1 MKKIIVLWMCLLC
14 LLMTGEALAGSKS
27 QHGSRAELYNNSLTK
42 GKIVFIPQ
50 DNRPVSDEMP
60 ADTISKLG
68 YELIIPPEEL
78 LGNRENLGDS
88 DKLWEW
94 LETNTTIFRKPTKEE
109 KKKNK
114 SKEPVQAFNPEI
126 KAIVI
131 SSDSMI
137 YGSLV
142 GSRKHNIPENTL
154 KKRTAR
160 FAQYKEKYPEAK
172 LYVFASIMR
181 TPSSGEHSGTEEPE
195 YYRRYGLDI
204 FRYTVLSD
212 MADVQPLSSQEEKE
226 RAFLQD
232 LIPKE
237 YIKDWL
243 GRREKNY
250 NINKELLKL
259 AKSNVFERLVLG
271 RDDNAR
277 WSQTHMESR
286 HLKAFASELGV
297 EHVHNLAG
305 LDEVGLLM
313 LTRAVNDIRDSY
325 PVVSSQY
332 NWGNG
337 QIIIPAYS
345 DEPIDTT
352 VKDHVQLIGGRYSE
366 SPDRVDLLLLVN
378 TNSNGENMGANWYIN
393 GTNLRPGVK
402 YFADMVQ
409 DALKKGYPVGIADVS
424 FVNGSDNALM
434 EELNRRHLLYEVQSY
449 SGWNTPTNSVGFAL
463 AQGVLARAMKETDKN
478 RLLTIR
484 YMDDWA
490 YQANVRTAMAHKIE
504 RLGNPMVYLYL
515 GEYEP
520 EMEAD
525 STRLLRQF
533 CKDHLPEFKQV
544 DSLQVTFPWHRMFIA
559 SIRYDGMFDFKHS

>member
-142 GSRKHNIPENTL
+142 GSRKHNIPESTL

-259 AKSNVFERLVLG
+259 AKSNIFERLALG

-366 SPDRVDLLLLVN
+366 TPDRVDLLLLVN

-490 YQANVRTAMAHKIE
+490 YQANVRQVVARQLSWFDGA
-504 RLGNPMVYLYL
+504 GVYNVL
-515 GEYEP
+515 GENKSQIEWRATSLLQLFAEKNLP
-520 EMEAD
+520 QNDFIKSLRLTSPWNRLFEA
-525 STRLLRQF
+525 R
-533 CKDHLPEFKQV
+533 
-544 DSLQVTFPWHRMFIA
+544 
-559 SIRYDGMFDFKHS
+559 IRPAE

>member
-490 YQANVRTAMAHKIE
+490 YQANVRQVVARQLSWFEGA
-504 RLGNPMVYLYL
+504 GVYNVL
-515 GEYEP
+515 GENKSQIEWRATSLLQLFAEKNLP
-520 EMEAD
+520 QNDFIKSLRLTSPWNRLFEA
-525 STRLLRQF
+525 R
-533 CKDHLPEFKQV
+533 
-544 DSLQVTFPWHRMFIA
+544 
-559 SIRYDGMFDFKHS
+559 IRPAE

>member
-352 VKDHVQLIGGRYSE
+352 VKDHIQLIGGRYSE
-366 SPDRVDLLLLVN
+366 SPERVDLLLLVN

-490 YQANVRTAMAHKIE
+490 YQANVRQVVARQLSWFEGA
-504 RLGNPMVYLYL
+504 GVYNVL
-515 GEYEP
+515 GENKSQIEWRATSLLQLFAEKNLP
-520 EMEAD
+520 QNDFIKSLRLTSPWNRLFEA
-525 STRLLRQF
+525 R
-533 CKDHLPEFKQV
+533 
-544 DSLQVTFPWHRMFIA
+544 
-559 SIRYDGMFDFKHS
+559 IRPAE

>member
-366 SPDRVDLLLLVN
+366 SPERVDLLLLVN

-490 YQANVRTAMAHKIE
+490 YQANVRQVVARQLSWFEGA
-504 RLGNPMVYLYL
+504 GVYNVL
-515 GEYEP
+515 GENKSQIEWRATSLLQLFAEKNLP
-520 EMEAD
+520 QNDFIKSLRLTSPWNRLFEA
-525 STRLLRQF
+525 R
-533 CKDHLPEFKQV
+533 
-544 DSLQVTFPWHRMFIA
+544 
-559 SIRYDGMFDFKHS
+559 IRPAE

>member
-27 QHGSRAELYNNSLTK
+27 QHGSRAELYNNSLNK

-286 HLKAFASELGV
+286 HLKAFANELGV

-490 YQANVRTAMAHKIE
+490 YQANVRQVVARQLSWFEGA
-504 RLGNPMVYLYL
+504 GVYNVL
-515 GEYEP
+515 GENKSQIEWRATSLLQLFAEKNLP
-520 EMEAD
+520 QNDFIKSLRLTSPWNRLFEA
-525 STRLLRQF
+525 R
-533 CKDHLPEFKQV
+533 
-544 DSLQVTFPWHRMFIA
+544 
-559 SIRYDGMFDFKHS
+559 IRPAE

>member
-142 GSRKHNIPENTL
+142 GSRKHNIPESTL

-259 AKSNVFERLVLG
+259 AKSNVFERLALG
-271 RDDNAR
+271 RDDSAR

-366 SPDRVDLLLLVN
+366 TPDRVDLLLLVN

-490 YQANVRTAMAHKIE
+490 YQANVRQVVARQLSWFEGA
-504 RLGNPMVYLYL
+504 GVYNVL
-515 GEYEP
+515 GENKSQIEWR
-520 EMEAD
+520 AT
-525 STRLLRQF
+525 SLLQLF
-533 CKDHLPEFKQV
+533 AETNLPHHAFIT
-544 DSLQVTFPWHRMFIA
+544 SLRRT
-559 SIRYDGMFDFKHS
+559 S

>member
-352 VKDHVQLIGGRYSE
+352 VKDHIQLIGGRYSE
-366 SPDRVDLLLLVN
+366 TPDRVDLLLLVN

-490 YQANVRTAMAHKIE
+490 YQANVRQVVARQLSWFEGA
-504 RLGNPMVYLYL
+504 GVYNVL
-515 GEYEP
+515 GENKSQIEWRATSLLQLFAEKNLP
-520 EMEAD
+520 QNDFIKSLRLTSPWNRLFEA
-525 STRLLRQF
+525 R
-533 CKDHLPEFKQV
+533 
-544 DSLQVTFPWHRMFIA
+544 
-559 SIRYDGMFDFKHS
+559 IRPAE

>member
-131 SSDSMI
+131 SSD
-137 YGSLV
+137 
-142 GSRKHNIPENTL
+142 
-154 KKRTAR
+154 
-160 FAQYKEKYPEAK
+160 PEAK

-271 RDDNAR
+271 RDDSAR

-325 PVVSSQY
+325 PVVSSQF

-490 YQANVRTAMAHKIE
+490 YQANVRQVVARQLSWFEGA
-504 RLGNPMVYLYL
+504 GVYNVL
-515 GEYEP
+515 GENKSQIEWRATSLLQLFAEKNLP
-520 EMEAD
+520 QNDFIKSLRLTSPWNRLFEA
-525 STRLLRQF
+525 R
-533 CKDHLPEFKQV
+533 
-544 DSLQVTFPWHRMFIA
+544 
-559 SIRYDGMFDFKHS
+559 IRPAE

>member
-27 QHGSRAELYNNSLTK
+27 QHGSRAELYNNSLNK

-490 YQANVRTAMAHKIE
+490 YQANVRQVVARQLSWFEGA
-504 RLGNPMVYLYL
+504 GVYNVL
-515 GEYEP
+515 GENKSQIEWRATSLLQLFAEKNLP
-520 EMEAD
+520 QNDFIKSLRLTSPWNRLFEA
-525 STRLLRQF
+525 R
-533 CKDHLPEFKQV
+533 
-544 DSLQVTFPWHRMFIA
+544 
-559 SIRYDGMFDFKHS
+559 IRPAE

>member
-142 GSRKHNIPENTL
+142 GSRKHNIPESTL

-271 RDDNAR
+271 RDDSAR

-366 SPDRVDLLLLVN
+366 TPDRVDLLLLVN

-490 YQANVRTAMAHKIE
+490 YQANVRQVVARQLSWFEGA
-504 RLGNPMVYLYL
+504 GVYNVL
-515 GEYEP
+515 GENKSQVEWRATSLLQLFAEKNLP
-520 EMEAD
+520 QNDFIKSLRLTSPWNRLFEA
-525 STRLLRQF
+525 R
-533 CKDHLPEFKQV
+533 
-544 DSLQVTFPWHRMFIA
+544 
-559 SIRYDGMFDFKHS
+559 IRPAE

>member
-27 QHGSRAELYNNSLTK
+27 QRGSRAELYNNSLTK

-366 SPDRVDLLLLVN
+366 SPERVDLLLLVN

-490 YQANVRTAMAHKIE
+490 YQANVRQVVARQLSWFEGA
-504 RLGNPMVYLYL
+504 GVYNVL
-515 GEYEP
+515 GENKSQIEWRATSLLQLFAEKNLP
-520 EMEAD
+520 QNDFIKSLRLTSPWNRLFEA
-525 STRLLRQF
+525 R
-533 CKDHLPEFKQV
+533 
-544 DSLQVTFPWHRMFIA
+544 
-559 SIRYDGMFDFKHS
+559 IRPAE

>member
-212 MADVQPLSSQEEKE
+212 MADVQPLSFQEEKE

-366 SPDRVDLLLLVN
+366 SPERVDLLLLVN

-490 YQANVRTAMAHKIE
+490 YQANVRQVVARQLSWFEGA
-504 RLGNPMVYLYL
+504 GVYNVL
-515 GEYEP
+515 GENKSQIEWRATSLLQLFAEKNLP
-520 EMEAD
+520 QNDFIKSLRLTSPWNRLFEA
-525 STRLLRQF
+525 R
-533 CKDHLPEFKQV
+533 
-544 DSLQVTFPWHRMFIA
+544 
-559 SIRYDGMFDFKHS
+559 IRPAE

>member
-277 WSQTHMESR
+277 LAVRERETNLGNYPNSQTI
-286 HLKAFASELGV
+286 LN
-297 EHVHNLAG
+297 NL
-305 LDEVGLLM
+305 
-313 LTRAVNDIRDSY
+313 Y
-325 PVVSSQY
+325 VS
-332 NWGNG
+332 
-337 QIIIPAYS
+337 
-345 DEPIDTT
+345 
-352 VKDHVQLIGGRYSE
+352 
-366 SPDRVDLLLLVN
+366 
-378 TNSNGENMGANWYIN
+378 
-393 GTNLRPGVK
+393 
-402 YFADMVQ
+402 
-409 DALKKGYPVGIADVS
+409 
-424 FVNGSDNALM
+424 
-434 EELNRRHLLYEVQSY
+434 
-449 SGWNTPTNSVGFAL
+449 
-463 AQGVLARAMKETDKN
+463 LAR
-478 RLLTIR
+478 
-484 YMDDWA
+484 
-490 YQANVRTAMAHKIE
+490 
-504 RLGNPMVYLYL
+504 
-515 GEYEP
+515 
-520 EMEAD
+520 
-525 STRLLRQF
+525 
-533 CKDHLPEFKQV
+533 
-544 DSLQVTFPWHRMFIA
+544 HR
-559 SIRYDGMFDFKHS
+559 

>member
-142 GSRKHNIPENTL
+142 GSRKHNIPESTL

-271 RDDNAR
+271 RDDSAR

-490 YQANVRTAMAHKIE
+490 YQANVRQVVARQLSWFEGA
-504 RLGNPMVYLYL
+504 GVYNVL
-515 GEYEP
+515 GENKSQIEWRATSLLQLFAEKNLP
-520 EMEAD
+520 QNDFIKSLRLTSPWNRLFEA
-525 STRLLRQF
+525 R
-533 CKDHLPEFKQV
+533 
-544 DSLQVTFPWHRMFIA
+544 
-559 SIRYDGMFDFKHS
+559 IRPAE

>member
-27 QHGSRAELYNNSLTK
+27 QHGSRAELYNNSLNK

-212 MADVQPLSSQEEKE
+212 MADVQPLSFQEEKE

-366 SPDRVDLLLLVN
+366 SPERVDLLLLVN

-490 YQANVRTAMAHKIE
+490 YQANVRQVVARQLSWFEGA
-504 RLGNPMVYLYL
+504 GVYNVL
-515 GEYEP
+515 GENKSQIEWRATSLLQLFAEKNLP
-520 EMEAD
+520 QNDFIKSLRLTSPWNRLFEA
-525 STRLLRQF
+525 R
-533 CKDHLPEFKQV
+533 
-544 DSLQVTFPWHRMFIA
+544 
-559 SIRYDGMFDFKHS
+559 IRPAE

>member
-366 SPDRVDLLLLVN
+366 TPDRVDLLLLVN

-490 YQANVRTAMAHKIE
+490 YQANVRQVVARQLSWFEGA
-504 RLGNPMVYLYL
+504 GVYNVL
-515 GEYEP
+515 GENKSQIEWRATSLLQLFAEKNLP
-520 EMEAD
+520 QNDFIKSLRLTSPWNRLFEA
-525 STRLLRQF
+525 R
-533 CKDHLPEFKQV
+533 
-544 DSLQVTFPWHRMFIA
+544 
-559 SIRYDGMFDFKHS
+559 IRPAE

>member
-27 QHGSRAELYNNSLTK
+27 QHGSRAELYNNSLNK

-366 SPDRVDLLLLVN
+366 SPERVDLLLLVN

-490 YQANVRTAMAHKIE
+490 YQANVRQVVARQLSWFEGA
-504 RLGNPMVYLYL
+504 GVYNVL
-515 GEYEP
+515 GETKSQIEWRATSLLQLFAEKNLP
-520 EMEAD
+520 QNDFIKSLRLTSPWNRLFEA
-525 STRLLRQF
+525 R
-533 CKDHLPEFKQV
+533 
-544 DSLQVTFPWHRMFIA
+544 
-559 SIRYDGMFDFKHS
+559 IRPAE

>member
-94 LETNTTIFRKPTKEE
+94 LETNTTNFRKPTKEE

-366 SPDRVDLLLLVN
+366 SPERVDLLLLVN

-490 YQANVRTAMAHKIE
+490 YQANVRQVVARQLSWFEGA
-504 RLGNPMVYLYL
+504 GVYNVL
-515 GEYEP
+515 GENKSQIEWRATSLLQLFAEKNLP
-520 EMEAD
+520 QNDFIKSLRLTSPWNRLFEA
-525 STRLLRQF
+525 R
-533 CKDHLPEFKQV
+533 
-544 DSLQVTFPWHRMFIA
+544 
-559 SIRYDGMFDFKHS
+559 IRPAE

>member
-352 VKDHVQLIGGRYSE
+352 VKDHVHLIGGRYSE
-366 SPDRVDLLLLVN
+366 SPERVDLLLLVN

-490 YQANVRTAMAHKIE
+490 YQANVRQVVARQLSWFEGA
-504 RLGNPMVYLYL
+504 GVYNVL
-515 GEYEP
+515 GENKSQIEWRATSLLQLFAEKNLP
-520 EMEAD
+520 QNDFIKSLRLTSPWNRLFEA
-525 STRLLRQF
+525 R
-533 CKDHLPEFKQV
+533 
-544 DSLQVTFPWHRMFIA
+544 
-559 SIRYDGMFDFKHS
+559 IRPAE